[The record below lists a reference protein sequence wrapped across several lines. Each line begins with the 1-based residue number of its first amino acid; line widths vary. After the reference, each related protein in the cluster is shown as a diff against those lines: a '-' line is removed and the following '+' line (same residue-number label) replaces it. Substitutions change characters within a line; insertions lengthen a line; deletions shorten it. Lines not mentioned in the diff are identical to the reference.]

1 MCVVCVRPCACRF
14 NLLSLAVRLVSFS
27 AGHGVVSIAGFCFL
41 VVLLFLLLHIT
52 FGFAADVVLMAVP
65 FFFSFFPVASYIT
78 YII

>member
-41 VVLLFLLLHIT
+41 VVLLFLLLHIP

-65 FFFSFFPVASYIT
+65 SFSPVASYIT